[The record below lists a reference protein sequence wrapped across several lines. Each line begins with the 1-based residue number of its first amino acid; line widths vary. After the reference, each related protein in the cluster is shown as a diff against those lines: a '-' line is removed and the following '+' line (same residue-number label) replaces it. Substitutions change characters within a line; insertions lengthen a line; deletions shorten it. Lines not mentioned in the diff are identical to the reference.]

1 MSRYQLATAGEVEEA
16 VRATVECCEVIDLH
30 THLFP
35 PSHGNL
41 MLYGI
46 DELLTYHYLVS
57 EFFMIAP
64 LSITHD
70 LFFKL
75 SKREQADLIW
85 EYLFVKRL
93 PISEAQLGVLTT
105 LQMLGLED
113 YIKSKDLNAIRTW
126 YAKQD
131 PYQYARRVFKI
142 AGVKY
147 AVMTNVPFDE
157 DEAKYFRSDDN
168 GGDDNNNISSNK
180 YPIPTFLKTA
190 LRIDPL
196 LKGDWGTICKCLTL
210 EKLPHDIE
218 GCKEYLRIW
227 ARRIKPMYL
236 MASTPADFQYGPHD
250 KPRQEGWPSATE
262 LIDDVMIVI
271 AKELNLPLAMKIGPW
286 RGMSPDLNPC
296 GGGDGV
302 VVADVKPLRELCF
315 KNPDVKFL
323 ATFLSRV
330 NQHEVCVLAQKF
342 RNLHLYGCWW
352 YLNNPSI
359 IEEMTK
365 MRVEMLGTA
374 FTAQHSDCRILDQL
388 MYKWKHSRKVI
399 SNVLVEYYLKLYKVG
414 WSLTQHD
421 IVTDVNRF
429 LGGSF
434 EEFMN
439 K

>member
-1 MSRYQLATAGEVEEA
+1 MRLTDPGEVEEA
-16 VRATVECCEVIDLH
+16 VRANVECCEVIDLH

-57 EFFMIAP
+57 EFFMVAP
-64 LSITHD
+64 MNVTKEA
-70 LFFKL
+70 FFKL
-75 SKREQADLIW
+75 SKQKQADLIW
-85 EYLFVKRL
+85 DELFVKRL

-113 YIKSKDLNAIRTW
+113 YMEKKDLDGIRAW

-131 PYQYARRVFKI
+131 IARYAQRVFKI

-157 DEAKYFRSDDN
+157 NEAQYFRDN
-168 GGDDNNNISSNK
+168 ESGNSADQD
-180 YPIPTFLKTA
+180 YPIPPFLKTA

-210 EKLPHDIE
+210 EDMPHTMD
-218 GCKEYLRIW
+218 GCKDYLRLW

-236 MASTPADFQYGPHD
+236 MASTPADFKYGPGD
-250 KPRQEGWPSATE
+250 QPRNEGWPTATQ
-262 LIDDVMIVI
+262 LINNVMVVI
-271 AKELNLPLAMKIGPW
+271 AKELNLPLALKIGPW
-286 RGMSPDLNPC
+286 RGMAPSLNPC

-302 VVADVKPLRELCF
+302 VVADLKPLRELCYN
-315 KNPDVKFL
+315 NPGVKFL
-323 ATFLSRV
+323 ATVLSRV
-330 NQHEVCVLAQKF
+330 NQHELCVLAQKF

-365 MRVEMLGTA
+365 MRLEMLGSA
-374 FTAQHSDCRILDQL
+374 FTAQHSDCRVLDQL
-388 MYKWKHSRKVI
+388 MYKWKHSRTVI
-399 SNVLVEYYLKLYKVG
+399 ADVLVKYYLKLYRLG
-414 WSLTQHD
+414 WPLTYYDIEKNVASL
-421 IVTDVNRF
+421 

-434 EEFMN
+434 EDFMR